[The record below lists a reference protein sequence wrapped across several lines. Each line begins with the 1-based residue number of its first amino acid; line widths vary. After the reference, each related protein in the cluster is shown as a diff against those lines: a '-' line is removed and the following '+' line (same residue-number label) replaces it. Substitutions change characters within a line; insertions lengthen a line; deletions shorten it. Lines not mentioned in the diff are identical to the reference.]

1 MNTGSVLWR
10 WLDRPGHEAAIV
22 RAADAGWVLAGC
34 AAFAHEGSPC
44 QLAYEVVC
52 DEGWRTVS
60 ATVDGW
66 VGSRPVGVGIAVDDQ
81 GRWRLNGS
89 PCPAADG
96 CIDVDLN
103 FSPSTNLLPI
113 RRLGLSVGE
122 DARVRAAWLR
132 FPEFTLEPLEQV
144 YRRTGPSTYRYQSG
158 DGSFVRDLEVAE
170 LGFMTSYPGF
180 WSAEEAR

>member
-66 VGSRPVGVGIAVDDQ
+66 VGSRPVGVGIAVDDR

-89 PCPAADG
+89 PCAAADG

-158 DGSFVRDLEVAE
+158 DGSFVRDLEVDD
-170 LGFMTSYPGF
+170 LGFVTSYPGF